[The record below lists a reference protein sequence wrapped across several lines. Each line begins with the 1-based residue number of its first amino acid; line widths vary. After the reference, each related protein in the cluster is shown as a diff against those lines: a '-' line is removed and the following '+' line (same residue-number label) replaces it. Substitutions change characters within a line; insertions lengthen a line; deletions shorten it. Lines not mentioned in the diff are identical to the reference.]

1 MKRINKYILSAM
13 LLGCGTMVTTSC
25 NDYLTEKPESMIG
38 RRLKGAV
45 DTWVT
50 GVYSNWLYDMFCWGE
65 FPKVLELDADYISGP
80 DWLFVLWGLVTSRQ
94 SLLWTRC
101 GKVLII

>member
-25 NDYLTEKPESMIG
+25 NDFLTEKPESMIG
-38 RRLKGAV
+38 PDNIGDSKEAV

-80 DWLFVLWGLVTSRQ
+80 DWLFGTL

-101 GKVLII
+101 GRVLTI